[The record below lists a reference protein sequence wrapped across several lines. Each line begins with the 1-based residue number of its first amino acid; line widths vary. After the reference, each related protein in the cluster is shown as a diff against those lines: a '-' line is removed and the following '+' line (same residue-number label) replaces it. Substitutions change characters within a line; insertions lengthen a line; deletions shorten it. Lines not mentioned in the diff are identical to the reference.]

1 MFIESIE
8 ENGLRLKY
16 RTKKLKRFLKY
27 LLILFFIPFLSFTFV
42 SLLFSSE
49 KSITWLFESVSEELG
64 YKSKI
69 LVSDLDWSLTKSRI
83 SLSEFSIQEEDRGN
97 SIYSD
102 SVVLTIDLLNVVSS
116 IDLYPFNLIKQKN
129 FLLVELDKVTV
140 QLKNFDL
147 NESYSR
153 NKFTNFILNNSLSR
167 LEELNI
173 KGSIKEVDIPKYF
186 YLFSNTD
193 DKGNPQKINIE
204 DSLISTIKLGPLEL
218 EETRLKMNA
227 SSKNLEFVASNS
239 EFEGIV
245 IVKQPIKDG
254 IEIALSSLK
263 LNSENFNNSNL
274 FVYLL
279 DNLTI
284 PISFSVDK
292 LFFNEKD
299 IGRLSFLVS
308 KDEERLSFKNM
319 KFNGLGLD
327 LGRSLKDE
335 SGERSLLSIF
345 RADDLVNT
353 GFEGNISTKYL
364 TESLLSLEEESNKE
378 LNFLAGAS
386 NFNLDINWEGLPS
399 QFDVNKIQ
407 GNLSFRVDDFVT
419 KEVESDFIGSS
430 DFLKL
435 ISLFNVSNTFGDLTN
450 INFKEKFN
458 KGFQAD
464 RVEGSLEFK
473 RDQIKTS
480 NPIVFKSGS
489 GEFKWD
495 GFIQKTKEGEFNNL
509 DFDIVITLPLREY
522 LPAYALILGG
532 PVTAATVF
540 IAGKAFKKPLNKLSS
555 GKWKI
560 TGTIEEPITEFV
572 EWFE

>member
-1 MFIESIE
+1 M
-8 ENGLRLKY
+8 
-16 RTKKLKRFLKY
+16 KRFLKY

-64 YKSKI
+64 YQSNI

-83 SLSEFSIQEEDRGN
+83 VLGELTIQDEERGN
-97 SIYSD
+97 SIYTD
-102 SVVLTIDLLNVVSS
+102 SAVLSINLLNIVSS
-116 IDLYPFNLIKQKN
+116 IDLYPFNLIEQKN
-129 FLLVELDKVTV
+129 LLLVEPVNATV
-140 QLKNFDL
+140 QLKNFNL

-153 NKFTNFILNNSLSR
+153 NKFTNFILNNSQLR
-167 LEELNI
+167 LDELNI

-186 YLFSNTD
+186 YLFSNTEE
-193 DKGNPQKINIE
+193 KGNPQKISIE

-218 EETRLKMNA
+218 QETRLKMKA
-227 SSKNLEFVASNS
+227 SSKNQEFVASNS

-254 IEIALSSLK
+254 IEITLSSLK
-263 LNSENFNNSNL
+263 LSSKNFNNSNL

-292 LFFNEKD
+292 LFLKEKD

-308 KDEERLSFKNM
+308 KDEERLSFK
-319 KFNGLGLD
+319 KIVFSGFGLD
-327 LGRSLKDE
+327 LGKRLEDE
-335 SGERSLLSIF
+335 SSERSLLSIF
-345 RADDLVNT
+345 RKDDQVNT
-353 GFEGNISTKYL
+353 RFQGNISTKNL
-364 TESLLSLEEESNKE
+364 TDSLLGLEEEGDKG
-378 LNFLAGAS
+378 LNFLAGAG
-386 NFNLDINWEGLPS
+386 NLNLDINWEGLPS

-407 GNLSFRVDDFVT
+407 GNLSFRADDFVT

-430 DFLKL
+430 DFLKI

-480 NPIVFKSGS
+480 SPIVFKSGS

-495 GFIQKTKEGEFNNL
+495 GFIQKTKEGELDNL

-560 TGTIEEPITEFV
+560 TGTIEDPKTEFE

>member
-1 MFIESIE
+1 M
-8 ENGLRLKY
+8 
-16 RTKKLKRFLKY
+16 KRFLIY
-27 LLILFFIPFLSFTFV
+27 LLILFFVPFLSLTSV

-49 KSITWLFESVSEELG
+49 KSITWLFESVSKELG
-64 YKSKI
+64 YQSNI
-69 LVSDLDWSLTKSRI
+69 LVSDLDWTLTKSRI
-83 SLSEFSIQEEDRGN
+83 VLDELSIQDEERGN
-97 SIYSD
+97 SIYTD
-102 SVVLTIDLLNVVSS
+102 SAVLSINLLNIVSS
-116 IDLYPFNLIKQKN
+116 IDLYPFNLIEQKN
-129 FLLVELDKVTV
+129 LLLVELVNATV
-140 QLKNFDL
+140 QLKNFNL

-153 NKFTNFILNNSLSR
+153 NKFTNFILNNSQLR
-167 LEELNI
+167 LDELNI

-186 YLFSNTD
+186 YLFSNTEE
-193 DKGNPQKINIE
+193 KGNPQKISIE

-218 EETRLKMNA
+218 QETRLKMKA

-254 IEIALSSLK
+254 IEITLSSLK
-263 LNSENFNNSNL
+263 LSSKNFNNSNL

-292 LFFNEKD
+292 LFLREKD

-308 KDEERLSFKNM
+308 KDEERLSFK
-319 KFNGLGLD
+319 KIVFSGFGLD
-327 LGRSLKDE
+327 LGKRLEDE
-335 SGERSLLSIF
+335 PSERSLLSIF
-345 RADDLVNT
+345 RKDDQVNT
-353 GFEGNISTKYL
+353 RFQGNISTKNL
-364 TESLLSLEEESNKE
+364 TDSLLGLEEEGDKG
-378 LNFLAGAS
+378 LNFLAGAG
-386 NFNLDINWEGLPS
+386 NLNLDINWEGLPS

-407 GNLSFRVDDFVT
+407 GNLSFRADDFVT

-430 DFLKL
+430 DFLKI

-480 NPIVFKSGS
+480 SPIVFKSGS

-495 GFIQKTKEGEFNNL
+495 GFIQKTKEGELDNL

-560 TGTIEEPITEFV
+560 TGTIEDPNTEFV

>member
-1 MFIESIE
+1 M
-8 ENGLRLKY
+8 
-16 RTKKLKRFLKY
+16 KRFLIY
-27 LLILFFIPFLSFTFV
+27 LLILFFVPFLSFTFV

-64 YKSKI
+64 YQSNI

-83 SLSEFSIQEEDRGN
+83 VLGELSIQDEERGN
-97 SIYSD
+97 SIYTD
-102 SVVLTIDLLNVVSS
+102 SAVLSINLLNIVSS
-116 IDLYPFNLIKQKN
+116 IDLYPFNLIEQKN
-129 FLLVELDKVTV
+129 FLLVELVNATV
-140 QLKNFDL
+140 QLKNFNL

-153 NKFTNFILNNSLSR
+153 NKFTNFILNNSQLR
-167 LEELNI
+167 LDELNI

-186 YLFSNTD
+186 YLFSNTEE
-193 DKGNPQKINIE
+193 KGNPQKISIE

-218 EETRLKMNA
+218 QETRLKMKA
-227 SSKNLEFVASNS
+227 SSKNQEFVASNS

-254 IEIALSSLK
+254 IEITLSSLK
-263 LNSENFNNSNL
+263 LSSKNFNNSNL

-292 LFFNEKD
+292 LFLREKD

-308 KDEERLSFKNM
+308 KDEERLSFK
-319 KFNGLGLD
+319 KIVFSGFGLD
-327 LGRSLKDE
+327 LGKRLEDE
-335 SGERSLLSIF
+335 PSERSLLSIF
-345 RADDLVNT
+345 RKDDQVNT
-353 GFEGNISTKYL
+353 RFQGNISTKNL
-364 TESLLSLEEESNKE
+364 TDSLLGLEEESNKE
-378 LNFLAGAS
+378 LNFLAGAG
-386 NFNLDINWEGLPS
+386 NLNLDINWEGLPS

-407 GNLSFRVDDFVT
+407 GNLSFRADDFVT

-430 DFLKL
+430 DFLKI

-480 NPIVFKSGS
+480 SPIVFKSGS

-495 GFIQKTKEGEFNNL
+495 GFIQKTKEGELDNL

-560 TGTIEEPITEFV
+560 TGTIEDPNTEFV

>member
-1 MFIESIE
+1 M
-8 ENGLRLKY
+8 
-16 RTKKLKRFLKY
+16 KRFLKY

-64 YKSKI
+64 YQSKI

-83 SLSEFSIQEEDRGN
+83 VLSELSIQEEERGN
-97 SIYSD
+97 SIYTD
-102 SVVLTIDLLNVVSS
+102 SVVLSIDLLNVVSS

-129 FLLVELDKVTV
+129 FLLVELDKATV

-147 NESYSR
+147 NKNYSR
-153 NKFTNFILNNSLSR
+153 NKFTNFILNNSLLR
-167 LEELNI
+167 LGELNI

-186 YLFSNTD
+186 YLFSSTD
-193 DKGNPQKINIE
+193 DKDNPQKISIE

-218 EETRLKMNA
+218 QETKLKMKA
-227 SSKNLEFVASNS
+227 SSKSLEFVASNS
-239 EFEGIV
+239 EFEGRV
-245 IVKQPIKDG
+245 IVKKPIKDG
-254 IEIALSSLK
+254 IEIVLSSLK
-263 LNSENFNNSNL
+263 LSSENFNNSNL

-292 LFFNEKD
+292 LFLKEKD

-308 KDEERLSFKNM
+308 KDEERLSFNNIV
-319 KFNGLGLD
+319 FNGLGLD
-327 LGRSLKDE
+327 LGKNLKDE
-335 SGERSLLSIF
+335 SKERSLLSIF
-345 RADDLVNT
+345 RKDDLVNSR
-353 GFEGNISTKYL
+353 FEGNISTKNL
-364 TESLLSLEEESNKE
+364 TESILGLEGESNKE

-419 KEVESDFIGSS
+419 KEDESDFIGSS
-430 DFLKL
+430 DLLKL

-458 KGFQAD
+458 KGFRAD
-464 RVEGSLEFK
+464 RVECSLEF
-473 RDQIKTS
+473 
-480 NPIVFKSGS
+480 
-489 GEFKWD
+489 
-495 GFIQKTKEGEFNNL
+495 
-509 DFDIVITLPLREY
+509 
-522 LPAYALILGG
+522 
-532 PVTAATVF
+532 
-540 IAGKAFKKPLNKLSS
+540 
-555 GKWKI
+555 
-560 TGTIEEPITEFV
+560 
-572 EWFE
+572 

>member
-1 MFIESIE
+1 
-8 ENGLRLKY
+8 
-16 RTKKLKRFLKY
+16 LKRFLIY
-27 LLILFFIPFLSFTFV
+27 LLILFFVPFLSFTSV

-49 KSITWLFESVSEELG
+49 KSITWLFESVSKELG
-64 YKSKI
+64 YQSNI

-83 SLSEFSIQEEDRGN
+83 VLGELSIQDEERGN
-97 SIYSD
+97 SIYTD
-102 SVVLTIDLLNVVSS
+102 SAVLSINLLNIVSS
-116 IDLYPFNLIKQKN
+116 IDLYPFNLIEQKN
-129 FLLVELDKVTV
+129 FLLVELVNATV
-140 QLKNFDL
+140 QLKNFNL

-153 NKFTNFILNNSLSR
+153 NKFTNFILNNSQLR
-167 LEELNI
+167 LDELNI

-186 YLFSNTD
+186 YLFSNTEE
-193 DKGNPQKINIE
+193 KGNPQKISIE

-218 EETRLKMNA
+218 QETRLKMKA
-227 SSKNLEFVASNS
+227 SSKNQEFVASNS

-254 IEIALSSLK
+254 IEITLSSLK
-263 LNSENFNNSNL
+263 LSSKNFNNSNL

-292 LFFNEKD
+292 LFLREKD

-308 KDEERLSFKNM
+308 KDEERLSFK
-319 KFNGLGLD
+319 KIVFSGFGLD
-327 LGRSLKDE
+327 LGKRLEDE
-335 SGERSLLSIF
+335 PSERSLLSIF
-345 RADDLVNT
+345 RKDDQVNT
-353 GFEGNISTKYL
+353 RFQGNISTKNL
-364 TESLLSLEEESNKE
+364 TDSLLGLEEEGDKG
-378 LNFLAGAS
+378 LNFLAGAG
-386 NFNLDINWEGLPS
+386 NLNLDINWEGLPS

-407 GNLSFRVDDFVT
+407 GNLSFRADDFVT

-430 DFLKL
+430 DFLKI

-480 NPIVFKSGS
+480 SPIVFKSGS

-495 GFIQKTKEGEFNNL
+495 GFIQKTKEGELDNL

-560 TGTIEEPITEFV
+560 TGTIEDPNTEFV

>member
-1 MFIESIE
+1 M
-8 ENGLRLKY
+8 
-16 RTKKLKRFLKY
+16 KRFLIY
-27 LLILFFIPFLSFTFV
+27 LLILFFVPFLSFTSV

-49 KSITWLFESVSEELG
+49 KSITWLFESVSKELG
-64 YKSKI
+64 YQSNI

-83 SLSEFSIQEEDRGN
+83 VLDELSIQDEERGN
-97 SIYSD
+97 SIYTD
-102 SVVLTIDLLNVVSS
+102 SAVLSINLLNIVSS
-116 IDLYPFNLIKQKN
+116 IDLYPFNLIEQKN
-129 FLLVELDKVTV
+129 FLFVELVNATV
-140 QLKNFDL
+140 QLKNFNL

-153 NKFTNFILNNSLSR
+153 NKFTNFILNNSQLR
-167 LEELNI
+167 LDELNI

-186 YLFSNTD
+186 YLFSNTEE
-193 DKGNPQKINIE
+193 KGNPQKISIE

-218 EETRLKMNA
+218 QETRLKMKA
-227 SSKNLEFVASNS
+227 SSKNQEFVASNS

-254 IEIALSSLK
+254 IEITLSSLK
-263 LNSENFNNSNL
+263 LSSKNFNNSNL

-292 LFFNEKD
+292 LFLREKD

-308 KDEERLSFKNM
+308 KDEERLSFK
-319 KFNGLGLD
+319 KIVFSGFGLD
-327 LGRSLKDE
+327 LGKRLEDE
-335 SGERSLLSIF
+335 PSERSLLSIF
-345 RADDLVNT
+345 RKDDQVNT
-353 GFEGNISTKYL
+353 RFQGNISTKNL
-364 TESLLSLEEESNKE
+364 TDSLLGLEEEGDKG
-378 LNFLAGAS
+378 LNFLAGAG
-386 NFNLDINWEGLPS
+386 NLNLDINWEGLPS

-407 GNLSFRVDDFVT
+407 GNLSFRADDFVT

-430 DFLKL
+430 DFLKI

-473 RDQIKTS
+473 RDQVKTS
-480 NPIVFKSGS
+480 SPIVFKSGS

-495 GFIQKTKEGEFNNL
+495 GFIQKTKEGELDNL

-560 TGTIEEPITEFV
+560 TGTIEDPNTEFV

>member
-1 MFIESIE
+1 M
-8 ENGLRLKY
+8 
-16 RTKKLKRFLKY
+16 KRFLKY
-27 LLILFFIPFLSFTFV
+27 SLILFFIPLLSFAFV

-49 KSITWLFESVSEELG
+49 KSITWLFQSVSEELG
-64 YKSKI
+64 YQSKI
-69 LVSDLDWSLTKSRI
+69 LVSDLDWSFTKSRI
-83 SLSEFSIQEEDRGN
+83 SLSELSVQEQERGN

-102 SVVLTIDLLNVVSS
+102 SAVLSIDLLNLVSS
-116 IDLYPFNLIKQKN
+116 IDLYPFNLIKQEN

-140 QLKNFDL
+140 QFKDFDL

-153 NKFTNFILNNSLSR
+153 NKFTNFIINNSLLR
-167 LEELNI
+167 LDELNVR
-173 KGSIKEVDIPKYF
+173 GSIKEVDISEYF
-186 YLFSNTD
+186 YLFSDTGN
-193 DKGNPQKINIE
+193 KGRPQKISIE

-218 EETRLKMNA
+218 QETRLKMDA

-239 EFEGIV
+239 EIEGI
-245 IVKQPIKDG
+245 ILVKQPIQNG
-254 IEIALSSLK
+254 IEIVLSSLK
-263 LNSENFNNSNL
+263 LNTESFNNPNL

-292 LFFNEKD
+292 LFLKEKD

-308 KDEERLSFKNM
+308 KDEGKLFFKNIV
-319 KFNGLGLD
+319 FNGLGLD
-327 LGRSLKDE
+327 LRKSLNNE
-335 SGERSLLSIF
+335 PAEGGLLSIF
-345 RADDLVNT
+345 RKDGLVHS
-353 GFEGNISTKYL
+353 GFEGNISTKDL
-364 TESLLSLEEESNKE
+364 TKSFLGYEEQSNKE
-378 LNFLAGAS
+378 LNFIAGPG
-386 NFNLDINWEGLPS
+386 NLNLDINWEGVPS
-399 QFDVNKIQ
+399 EFDVNKIQ
-407 GNLSFRVDDFVT
+407 GNVSFRVDDFVT
-419 KEVESDFIGSS
+419 KEVESELIGSS
-430 DFLKL
+430 DLLKL

-450 INFKEKFN
+450 LNFKEKFN
-458 KGFQAD
+458 EGFQAD

-473 RDQIKTS
+473 RDQIKTTS
-480 NPIVFKSGS
+480 PIIFQSGS

-495 GFIQKTKEGEFNNL
+495 GFIEKTKEGVLGNI

-532 PVTAATVF
+532 PVTAVTVL

-560 TGTIEEPITEFV
+560 TGTTKDPHTEFV

>member
-1 MFIESIE
+1 M
-8 ENGLRLKY
+8 
-16 RTKKLKRFLKY
+16 KRFLKY
-27 LLILFFIPFLSFTFV
+27 LLILFFVPFLSFTSV

-49 KSITWLFESVSEELG
+49 KSITWLFESVSKELG
-64 YKSKI
+64 YQSNI

-83 SLSEFSIQEEDRGN
+83 VLGELSIQDEERGN
-97 SIYSD
+97 SIYTD
-102 SVVLTIDLLNVVSS
+102 SAVLSINLLNIVSS
-116 IDLYPFNLIKQKN
+116 IDLYPFNLIEQKN
-129 FLLVELDKVTV
+129 FLLVELVNATV
-140 QLKNFDL
+140 QLKNFNL

-153 NKFTNFILNNSLSR
+153 NKFTNFILNNSQLR
-167 LEELNI
+167 LDELNI

-186 YLFSNTD
+186 YLFSNTEE
-193 DKGNPQKINIE
+193 KGNPQKISIE

-218 EETRLKMNA
+218 QETRLKMKA
-227 SSKNLEFVASNS
+227 SSKNQEFVASNS

-254 IEIALSSLK
+254 IEITLSSLK
-263 LNSENFNNSNL
+263 LSSKNFNNSNL

-292 LFFNEKD
+292 LFLREKD

-308 KDEERLSFKNM
+308 KDEERLSFK
-319 KFNGLGLD
+319 KIVFSGFGLD
-327 LGRSLKDE
+327 LGKRLEDE
-335 SGERSLLSIF
+335 PSERSLLSIF
-345 RADDLVNT
+345 RKDDQVNT
-353 GFEGNISTKYL
+353 RFQGNISTKNL
-364 TESLLSLEEESNKE
+364 TDSLLGLEEEGDKG
-378 LNFLAGAS
+378 LNFLAGAG
-386 NFNLDINWEGLPS
+386 NLNLDINWEGLPS

-407 GNLSFRVDDFVT
+407 GNLSFRADDFVT

-430 DFLKL
+430 DFLKI

-480 NPIVFKSGS
+480 SPIVFKSGS

-495 GFIQKTKEGEFNNL
+495 GFIQKTKEGELDNL

-560 TGTIEEPITEFV
+560 TGTIEDPNTEFV

>member
-1 MFIESIE
+1 M
-8 ENGLRLKY
+8 
-16 RTKKLKRFLKY
+16 KRFLKY

-64 YKSKI
+64 YQSNI

-83 SLSEFSIQEEDRGN
+83 VLGELSIQDEERGN
-97 SIYSD
+97 SIYTD
-102 SVVLTIDLLNVVSS
+102 SAVLSINLLNIVSS
-116 IDLYPFNLIKQKN
+116 IDLYPFNLIEQKN
-129 FLLVELDKVTV
+129 FLLVELVNATV
-140 QLKNFDL
+140 QLKNFNL

-153 NKFTNFILNNSLSR
+153 NKFTNFILNNSQLR
-167 LEELNI
+167 LDELNI

-186 YLFSNTD
+186 YLFSNTEE
-193 DKGNPQKINIE
+193 KGNPQKISIE

-218 EETRLKMNA
+218 QETRLKMKA

-254 IEIALSSLK
+254 IEITLSSLK
-263 LNSENFNNSNL
+263 LSSKNFNNSNL

-292 LFFNEKD
+292 LFLREKD

-308 KDEERLSFKNM
+308 KDEERLSFK
-319 KFNGLGLD
+319 KIVFSGFGLD
-327 LGRSLKDE
+327 LGKRLEDE
-335 SGERSLLSIF
+335 PSERSLLSIF
-345 RADDLVNT
+345 RKDDQVNT
-353 GFEGNISTKYL
+353 RFQGNISTKNL
-364 TESLLSLEEESNKE
+364 TDSLLGLEEEGDKG
-378 LNFLAGAS
+378 LNFLAGAG
-386 NFNLDINWEGLPS
+386 NLNLDINWEGLPS

-407 GNLSFRVDDFVT
+407 GNLSFRADDFVT

-430 DFLKL
+430 DFLKI

-480 NPIVFKSGS
+480 SPIVFKSGS

-495 GFIQKTKEGEFNNL
+495 GFIQKTKEGELDNL

-560 TGTIEEPITEFV
+560 TGTIEDPNTEFV